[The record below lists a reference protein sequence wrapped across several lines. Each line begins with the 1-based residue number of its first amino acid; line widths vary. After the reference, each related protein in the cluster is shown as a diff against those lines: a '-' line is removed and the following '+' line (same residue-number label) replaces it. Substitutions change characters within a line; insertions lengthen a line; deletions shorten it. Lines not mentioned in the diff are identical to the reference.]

1 MGPCACQVCVEV
13 VQPQDQLI
21 GIKLFGTP
29 AELSPLKLLDDASE
43 TVDLTVAALDHDRHA
58 AAARSGRAPK
68 RDKSHD

>member
-1 MGPCACQVCVEV
+1 
-13 VQPQDQLI
+13 
-21 GIKLFGTP
+21 
-29 AELSPLKLLDDASE
+29 LKLLDDASE